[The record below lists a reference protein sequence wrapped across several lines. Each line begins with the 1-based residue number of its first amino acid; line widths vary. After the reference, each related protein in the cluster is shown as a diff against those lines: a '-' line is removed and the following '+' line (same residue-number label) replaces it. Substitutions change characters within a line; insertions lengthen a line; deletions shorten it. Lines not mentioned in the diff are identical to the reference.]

1 MLIYIRDL
9 WPVYNYGIQTQQ
21 RGGHSARARSVGGSK
36 SRRSH
41 CAGKRREV
49 PDDREAQEGL
59 HKLWA
64 DLVIN
69 EQKGRRP
76 TLANKV
82 SVTNHRSDHV
92 ALFGEID

>member
-36 SRRSH
+36 SRRSR

-64 DLVIN
+64 DLVIRTWLSMSLR
-69 EQKGRRP
+69 GD
-76 TLANKV
+76 V
-82 SVTNHRSDHV
+82 SPIHHASGPQIPLCTP
-92 ALFGEID
+92 LPL